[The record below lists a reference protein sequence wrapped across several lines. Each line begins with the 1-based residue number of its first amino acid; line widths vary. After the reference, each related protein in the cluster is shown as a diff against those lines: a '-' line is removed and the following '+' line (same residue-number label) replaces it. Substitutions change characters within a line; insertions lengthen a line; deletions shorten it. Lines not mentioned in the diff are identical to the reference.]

1 MTKTFGA
8 WPAGR
13 GETAADSS
21 GDQKENVAVDITHT
35 VLAQRLKEARESSQ
49 VTQEQVAEALGLHR
63 TAMAHL
69 ETGNRSVSTLELAT
83 LAKLYHRDIASFFA
97 AEESPAENDTLLA
110 LYRINKDF
118 QDNPQ
123 VRENVARCIDI
134 CREGAQL
141 EALLDFSRRSG
152 PPAYRLEPPG
162 NPAEAVHQGEHVAAE
177 ERKRITMGDSPIPD
191 MADLIAAQG
200 VWASGTTLPDA
211 MSGLFVQHPSLGQV
225 ILVNFDHSRTRK
237 RFSYAHEYGHCL
249 MDRQQSVSVTTA
261 ANQGSLSEVR
271 ANAFAAAFLMPAAGV
286 AAFLNSLDKGAPSRQ
301 TLHVYSPITERSAEP
316 TIGAQRRPAPG
327 SQVITYQDAAQ
338 LAYRFVVSYK
348 AVVYRLRNL
357 NLTSRAETES
367 LLANEDHAADFLKML
382 RLWDVLEKDQREN
395 EPESQLD
402 RELVSQVAYLAVEA
416 YRREEISRGKLLEIS
431 AKLGLSG
438 NKLVALARAAA
449 NTA

>member
-1 MTKTFGA
+1 
-8 WPAGR
+8 
-13 GETAADSS
+13 
-21 GDQKENVAVDITHT
+21 VDITQA

-49 VTQEQVAEALGLHR
+49 VTQEQAAEALGLQR
-63 TAMAHL
+63 AAIAHL
-69 ETGNRSVSTLELAT
+69 EAGNRSVSTLELAT

-97 AEESPAENDTLLA
+97 VDEVSEENDTLLA

-118 QDNPQ
+118 ENNPE
-123 VRENVARCIDI
+123 VKENVARCIDI
-134 CREGAQL
+134 CREGARL
-141 EALLDFSRRSG
+141 ESLLDFSRRAG
-152 PPAYRLEPPG
+152 PPAYRLDPPG

-191 MADLIAAQG
+191 MADLTAAQG

-225 ILVNFDHSRTRK
+225 ILVNFDHRRTRK

-249 MDRQQSVSVTTA
+249 MDRQQTVSVTTA

-271 ANAFAAAFLMPAAGV
+271 ANAFAAAFLLPAAGV
-286 AAFLNSLDKGAPSRQ
+286 AAFLKSLDKGAPSRQ
-301 TLHVYSPITERSAEP
+301 TLHVYSPIAERSSEP
-316 TIGAQRRPAPG
+316 PIEAQRRPAPG

-338 LAYRFVVSYK
+338 LAYRFVVSYQ